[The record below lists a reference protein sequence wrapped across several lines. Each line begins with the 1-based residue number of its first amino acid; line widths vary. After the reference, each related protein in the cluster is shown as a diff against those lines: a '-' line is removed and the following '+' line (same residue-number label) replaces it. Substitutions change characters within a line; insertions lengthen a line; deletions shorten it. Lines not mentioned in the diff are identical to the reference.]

1 MNNQAMKLGTK
12 LGLAFFAMVLLTMV
26 VGGFSLSRVASV
38 NSSTED
44 IATNWLPSIKVL
56 GEVRTFANQMRRV
69 EADHVMAVDAAE
81 MAAMEKRIDE
91 LKASL
96 NDAMARYEP
105 MISSDEERSL
115 YSVFRREK
123 EAYLTIQA
131 KLIEV
136 SRGGEKTADQTK
148 AMFRGA
154 SRAAFNAM
162 TGEVGKLVELNSKG
176 SEASAAEAKATYQ
189 AAIVWASVL
198 ILLAVVT
205 AAVLGFVIVRGVKR
219 QLGGEPGDAADLAQ
233 RVADGD
239 LSTPIHLEPGDQT
252 SMLAALKR
260 MQESLVTIVTDVRE
274 NADGVA
280 TASAQIAQGNLDLSS
295 RTEEQASA
303 LQQTAASMEQLGSTV
318 KHNAENAR
326 QASQLAGGASGVAGQ
341 GGTVVSQVVATM
353 KEIDESSKR
362 IADIIGV
369 IDGIAFQTNILA
381 LNAAVE
387 AARAG
392 EQGRGFAVVAG
403 EVRTLAQRSAEA
415 AKEIK
420 SLITASVERVGRGS
434 EQVGEAGKKM
444 DEIVSSIRRVTD
456 IMGEISAASQEQSA
470 GVTQIGE
477 AVTQMDQVTQQNAAL
492 VEESAAAADSLQ
504 TQARRLVAAVS
515 VFKLAGA
522 AHTASHGLRSSA
534 APEPQPAKKTVVK
547 PSVKK
552 AEAPASGKAPAQQA
566 AEPVKAGSEEWA
578 TF

>member
-1 MNNQAMKLGTK
+1 MKLGTK